1 MTRRKSPAP
10 AGPTVAPIARDP
22 DFYVDAA
29 VRKVSRVLSAAAD
42 DVLAAVAGM
51 SPEQRARVMGR
62 IPDGTTHALLD
73 VLQLL
78 SPKPAPKPPPR
89 PPLRLVRKVTP

>member
-1 MTRRKSPAP
+1 MSRRKPPAP
-10 AGPTVAPIARDP
+10 AGATVAPIAP
-22 DFYVDAA
+22 DAEFEVDAA
-29 VRKVSRVLSAAAD
+29 ARKVSRVLSA
-42 DVLAAVAGM
+42 AGM
-51 SPEQRARVMGR
+51 SPEQRARVMAR
-62 IPDGTTHALLD
+62 VPDGTAHAVLD